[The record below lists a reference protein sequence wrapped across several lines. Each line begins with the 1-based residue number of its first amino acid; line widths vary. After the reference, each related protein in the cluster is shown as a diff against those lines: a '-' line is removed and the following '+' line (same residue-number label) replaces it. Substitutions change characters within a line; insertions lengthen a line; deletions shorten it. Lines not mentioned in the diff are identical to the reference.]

1 MPAGTRPIPD
11 KRSARAPSWRAG
23 PGPAHDRA
31 PAAGRP
37 TADRRADKTRIG
49 CPTRRER
56 GPDGTGRCRRP
67 GGTEGQ
73 GGPGRPHLA
82 RLGPGLAP
90 TSPARMR
97 AAPRAPAAMPT
108 DAAVHDRA
116 RSSAGPSAGPT
127 EPADRRHHSL
137 RRCRAA
143 ARAAAGA
150 YRLMRLAAPRKAF
163 KATAVTAQADP
174 DGRTRRARLGRRPWP
189 ARAAPR
195 RAGAP
200 RAGEKTAAA
209 AAASGGGGGKQR
221 PQRRGKRRRRPQGR
235 HSGHCTWD
243 RTRPARMGSG
253 ARMVLRRLMMV
264 RDGGVAWHPC
274 ASRLDAAA
282 HAHGCAARL
291 FGIVAIGTTLA
302 PADSIYF
309 T

>member
-1 MPAGTRPIPD
+1 MIVLRPPGGRQRTDERTRLGSDAPPISRMPRE
-11 KRSARAPSWRAG
+11 SA
-23 PGPAHDRA
+23 
-31 PAAGRP
+31 
-37 TADRRADKTRIG
+37 
-49 CPTRRER
+49 
-56 GPDGTGRCRRP
+56 DGTGRCRRP

-150 YRLMRLAAPRKAF
+150 RGGGKRRRRPQGRHPRKRRSAEAPRKATA
-163 KATAVTAQADP
+163 ATAATAQADP

-195 RAGAP
+195 LPEP
-200 RAGEKTAAA
+200 RKPQWRRRQAAA
-209 AAASGGGGGKQR
+209 AARS
-221 PQRRGKRRRRPQGR
+221 PF
-235 HSGHCTWD
+235 
-243 RTRPARMGSG
+243 GSPLHLGSDAACEDGIRCEDDG
-253 ARMVLRRLMMV
+253 ARLMMV

>member
-150 YRLMRLAAPRKAF
+150 RGGG
-163 KATAVTAQADP
+163 
-174 DGRTRRARLGRRPWP
+174 GRSG
-189 ARAAPR
+189 
-195 RAGAP
+195 
-200 RAGEKTAAA
+200 
-209 AAASGGGGGKQR
+209 AASGGGGRKVAIRGSAAPRKLRGR
-221 PQRRGKRRRRPQGR
+221 PRPPRPPPRRPTQ
-235 HSGHCTWD
+235 T
-243 RTRPARMGSG
+243 
-253 ARMVLRRLMMV
+253 
-264 RDGGVAWHPC
+264 
-274 ASRLDAAA
+274 AAP
-282 HAHGCAARL
+282 AARGWADGRGL
-291 FGIVAIGTTLA
+291 PEPPLACRSRENRSGGGGGKVAIRVAIALGIGRGLRGW
-302 PADSIYF
+302 DQVRGWCCVD
-309 T
+309 

>member
-73 GGPGRPHLA
+73 GGPGRPDLA

-150 YRLMRLAAPRKAF
+150 RGGGKRRPQRRGKRRRPPQGRHPRKRRSAEAPRKATA
-163 KATAVTAQADP
+163 ATAATAQADP

-209 AAASGGGGGKQR
+209 AAASGG
-221 PQRRGKRRRRPQGR
+221 KRRRQ
-235 HSGHCTWD
+235 
-243 RTRPARMGSG
+243 
-253 ARMVLRRLMMV
+253 LRRQ
-264 RDGGVAWHPC
+264 
-274 ASRLDAAA
+274 AAA
-282 HAHGCAARL
+282 A
-291 FGIVAIGTTLA
+291 VAIALGIGRGLRGW
-302 PADSIYF
+302 DQVRG
-309 T
+309 

>member
-1 MPAGTRPIPD
+1 MPVGTRPIPD

-150 YRLMRLAAPRKAF
+150 RGGGKRRRRPQGRHPRKRRSAEAPRKATA
-163 KATAVTAQADP
+163 ATAATAQADP

-195 RAGAP
+195 LPEP
-200 RAGEKTAAA
+200 RKPQWRRRQAAA
-209 AAASGGGGGKQR
+209 AAA
-221 PQRRGKRRRRPQGR
+221 
-235 HSGHCTWD
+235 
-243 RTRPARMGSG
+243 ARSPFGSPLHLG
-253 ARMVLRRLMMV
+253 
-264 RDGGVAWHPC
+264 
-274 ASRLDAAA
+274 SDAACED
-282 HAHGCAARL
+282 GIRCEDDAA
-291 FGIVAIGTTLA
+291 
-302 PADSIYF
+302 
-309 T
+309 